1 MPELPE
7 VESIRRGLAEHLVG
21 RRILAARAFG
31 TRVIRRAP
39 QG

>member
-31 TRVIRRAP
+31 T
-39 QG
+39 